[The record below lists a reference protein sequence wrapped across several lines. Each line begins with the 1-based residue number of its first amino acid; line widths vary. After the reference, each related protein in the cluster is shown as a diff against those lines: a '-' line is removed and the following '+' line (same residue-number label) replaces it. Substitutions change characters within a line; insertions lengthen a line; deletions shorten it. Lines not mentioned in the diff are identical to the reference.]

1 MSLPFSHY
9 SLAGVLSF
17 CITLS
22 VHASDQNFIS
32 HLNQQTS
39 GQQPIELAMSVW
51 RINDDG
57 KEIEET
63 ASAIPGDTLRY
74 KVAYSNISEQK
85 LNNIQASIPVPAN
98 TQLLLVNTYD
108 HLSASLDGEKY
119 SPWPLKRDVI
129 QVGGQIGEELIPL
142 SEIRSVSWRIP
153 ELREQSTVFFY
164 VDVNVVK

>member
-1 MSLPFSHY
+1 MRLSFCCS
-9 SLAGVLSF
+9 SLAGALLFGMVL
-17 CITLS
+17 C
-22 VHASDQNFIS
+22 VHASDQNF
-32 HLNQQTS
+32 TS
-39 GQQPIELAMSVW
+39 SSGRSVSTQQPIELAMSVW

-63 ASAIPGDTLRY
+63 TSAIPGDTLRY
-74 KVAYSNISEQK
+74 KVAYSNVSEQK
-85 LNNIQASIPVPAN
+85 LNDIRASIPVPIN

-119 SPWPLKRDVI
+119 SPWPLTRDVI
-129 QVGGQIGEELIPL
+129 QVGGQIREELIPL

-153 ELREQSTVFFY
+153 ELREQTTVFFY